1 MRRSTLD
8 RRIKESRRLWA
19 WIVFWTAVGTGSIFA
34 LVRWYAMTDRYDYTS
49 YGIFWTALITSLV
62 AIALAMVM
70 IANLNTG
77 ERPPPPPDDTP
88 DSSDMLSF
96 SNLHQAPQVSLHYAE
111 DTTIRIAKQ
120 KLTRR
125 QWLTLAETLSELN
138 WRWTRANVRKANV
151 IKNITAPGV
160 YRELT
165 TDLEN
170 IGVVDKGRV
179 TIAGRDAICEAA
191 GLEVV
196 I

>member
-1 MRRSTLD
+1 MVMRRSTLD
-8 RRIKESRRLWA
+8 RRIQESRR
-19 WIVFWTAVGTGSIFA
+19 IYRGMVFWFAVLLASIVGLVRPEAMQDDVLAWVLIVAGALSVFA
-34 LVRWYAMTDRYDYTS
+34 L
-49 YGIFWTALITSLV
+49 ALQL
-62 AIALAMVM
+62 VM

-125 QWLTLAETLSELN
+125 QWLTLAETLSAYN